1 MKKLLNVSNHVLGL
15 NQLQE
20 LQDKGFDVV
29 ELPDNLKSIWGQLTP
44 DNYLSTCNDI
54 VTFAEENGIEGF
66 HIAGFPA
73 AVTALCI
80 DIYPTTPIFYA
91 YSERVSIEEPQPDGS
106 VIKKNIFKHKG
117 FYPYVRIPQKKMNK

>member
-15 NQLQE
+15 NQIAELQE
-20 LQDKGFDVV
+20 KGFVVV
-29 ELPDNLKSIWGQLTP
+29 ELPDNLKSVWAQLTP
-44 DNYLSTCNDI
+44 ENYLSVCNDV

-80 DIYPTTPIFYA
+80 DLKPTVPVYYA
-91 YSERVSIEEPQPDGS
+91 YSERVSVEEPQPDGS
-106 VIKKNIFKHKG
+106 VVKKNIFKHKG
-117 FYPYVRIPQKKMNK
+117 FYQYVRIPQKKMN

>member
-29 ELPDNLKSIWGQLTP
+29 ELPDNLKAVWGQLTP
-44 DNYLSTCNDI
+44 DNYLSVCND
-54 VTFAEENGIEGF
+54 VVAFAEENGIEAF
-66 HIAGFPA
+66 HVAGFPA

-91 YSERVSIEEPQPDGS
+91 YSERMSIEEPQPDGS
-106 VIKKNIFKHKG
+106 VVKKNVFKHKG
-117 FYPYVRIPQKKMNK
+117 FYPYVRIPQKKMN

>member
-1 MKKLLNVSNHVLGL
+1 MKRMLNVSNHVLGL

-20 LQDKGFDVV
+20 LETMGYVVV
-29 ELPDNLKSIWGQLTP
+29 ELSDELKKQWAQLTP
-44 DNYLSTCNDI
+44 DNYLKVCND
-54 VTFAEENGIEGF
+54 VVAFAEENNVEAF
-66 HIAGFPA
+66 HLAGFPA

-91 YSERVSIEEPQPDGS
+91 YSERVSVEEAQPDGS

-117 FYPYVRIPQKKMNK
+117 FYPYVRIPQKKMN

>member
-15 NQLQE
+15 NQLAE
-20 LQDKGFDVV
+20 LETMGYVVV
-29 ELPDNLKSIWGQLTP
+29 ELPDTLKSVWGQLTP
-44 DNYLSTCNDI
+44 DNYLRVCNDV

-80 DIYPTTPIFYA
+80 DLKPTVPIFYA

-106 VIKKNIFKHKG
+106 VVKKNIFKHKG